1 MRESARRRVA
11 ATGVVVTGLLCACTP
26 KPVAERP
33 AAPPSPSAS
42 APALLPA
49 LTLEVYKRDFA
60 GRIARASADMFEEPV
75 PEVLKSIV
83 VLDIAID
90 RDGNLRHVAVRRSN
104 GFHAL
109 EHRAMDNVRR
119 AAPYAAP
126 PFTIRRADGSVSFLE
141 TFLFRDDGRFQI
153 RSLVAER

>member
-1 MRESARRRVA
+1 M
-11 ATGVVVTGLLCACTP
+11 
-26 KPVAERP
+26 
-33 AAPPSPSAS
+33 
-42 APALLPA
+42 
-49 LTLEVYKRDFA
+49 LTLDGYKKDFA
-60 GRIARASADMFEEPV
+60 GRIARTSGDMYSEPA

-104 GFHAL
+104 GFRAL

-126 PFTIRRADGSVSFLE
+126 PFAIRRADGSVSFLE
-141 TFLFRDDGRFQI
+141 TFLFRDDGRFRI
-153 RSLVAER
+153 LSLQS